1 MISFPL
7 WCPSTLQ
14 CPRRSYINALIA
26 ECISTLCH
34 EFYAAP
40 SKLWTV
46 CKLLCMYTSSDCSMT
61 YYQNTY
67 AMQHNPFS
75 CYQSWLSYPFSY
87 QIPSHTIKFDCRVIS
102 FNLHLCIYA
111 WYVNNCVHTYKYV
124 WHEYKHWLYCPSWL
138 LHVIDCGIILSRT
151 KLIVAWY
158 CVVVHLD
165 GMNTMPKATSSCEDG
180 HANIIHEPIDIYS
193 RIYGAV
199 DEAHQPV

>member
-1 MISFPL
+1 MLPHL
-7 WCPSTLQ
+7 NC
-14 CPRRSYINALIA
+14 
-26 ECISTLCH
+26 ECM
-34 EFYAAP
+34 
-40 SKLWTV
+40 
-46 CKLLCMYTSSDCSMT
+46 KLLCMYTSSDCSMT

-87 QIPSHTIKFDCRVIS
+87 QIPSHTIKVDCRVIS
-102 FNLHLCIYA
+102 FNLHLCIHA

-124 WHEYKHWLYCPSWL
+124 CHEYKHWLYCPSWL

-165 GMNTMPKATSSCEDG
+165 GSEHDAEGDFILWGWACEY
-180 HANIIHEPIDIYS
+180 NLIYIFTYI